1 MGIRPAAALAT
12 LRLQA
17 VLIDCVTYAPSLSGA
32 WRRMLS
38 RTAPI
43 AKLLRPV
50 LALAAGLILALA
62 GAAAAS
68 AQPVSVYPLPGS
80 LYNRPQEQIA
90 FRGIPASQ
98 IGSIEVVGSQSGV
111 HTGTIEADSDGD
123 GGSFLPD
130 KPFDPGETV
139 TVHTH
144 LDIVGASDGTFSF
157 KIANVAPLLSYGRLP
172 LVRPGSDGVQH
183 FRSAPTLEP
192 ASVTVLENHAPAA
205 DGDIF
210 VAPQF
215 GPLQD
220 GPMILNPQGKLIW
233 FDPYP
238 VSTNTLITD
247 FRVQELYGQP
257 VLTWWQGNTNN
268 GHGRGEGVIYN
279 SHYQQI
285 ATVHAADGLDV
296 GLHEFLITNNGD
308 AWIIASSPVNLPGV
322 NKPTIDS
329 VVQEIDIKT
338 GLVLFDW
345 DALDH
350 VPLSESYFT
359 PASPGHIFDPYHA
372 NSITIAPNG
381 DPIVSMRNTSAIYE
395 IDRQTGSIVW
405 TLGGK
410 DSSFKMGPGTVT
422 WGQHDAVLQPD
433 GTLTVF
439 DDGGGPPRVQRY
451 SHGIR
456 ERIDTANHT
465 ATLISQYYHWP
476 ELAANFEGSVQ
487 PLPGG
492 ETFLGWGQQPYFSE
506 YSAQGKQDFDARFTA
521 PTSSYRAYRFSWNG
535 QPLTKPALALVPN
548 ADGATELYASWNGA
562 TEVASWRVL
571 AGPDP
576 NSLSVV
582 GQAPWSNFETEIAD
596 HSAAPY
602 YAVQA
607 LSSSG
612 QVLGTS
618 PALATPA
625 HIAIYG
631 HSAFVPL
638 RGGLG
643 GIPASCLQSAPCH
656 IVTSIYAG
664 RTLVARTGRE
674 YIGAQSAGIIYFRL
688 TARGFA
694 LLRSARG
701 ARLPVSVDAQDLGGP
716 RAQVQL
722 NIIGFDSLGRGPA
735 RSLQNSPS
743 LRIVGVTDFVSNG
756 WVGGILAGCLQAT
769 PCHVTTTLVAG
780 GRTIAHSGSEFL
792 GANELGYLFF
802 RLTPQAHAMIERAP
816 GNQLGAS
823 LVISDGQASSRAQ
836 VALIPFR

>member
-1 MGIRPAAALAT
+1 MRARCSAVRLWPRSAPVDLVARALCVVARPLCASKGA
-12 LRLQA
+12 LRLTLA
-17 VLIDCVTYAPSLSGA
+17 GVL
-32 WRRMLS
+32 
-38 RTAPI
+38 TASV
-43 AKLLRPV
+43 A
-50 LALAAGLILALA
+50 LALACT
-62 GAAAAS
+62 AAAS
-68 AQPVSVYPLPGS
+68 APPVSVYPLPGS
-80 LYNRPQEQIA
+80 AYNRPQEQIA

-98 IGSIEVVGSQSGV
+98 IGPIQVVGSLSGV
-111 HTGTIEADSDGD
+111 HTGTIEADSDGQ
-123 GGSFLPD
+123 GGSFLPS

-139 TVHTH
+139 TVHTK
-144 LDIVGASDGTFSF
+144 LNIVGASDGTFTF
-157 KIANVAPLLSYGRLP
+157 KIANVAPLLSYGKLP
-172 LVRPGSDGVQH
+172 LVRAGNDGVQH
-183 FRSAPTLEP
+183 FRSAPGLLP

-220 GPMILNPQGKLIW
+220 GPMILNPDGKLLW

-285 ATVHAADGLDV
+285 ATVRAANGLDA
-296 GLHEFLITNNGD
+296 GLHEFLLTNNGD
-308 AWIIASSPVNLPGV
+308 AWIIASSPINLPGV
-322 NKPTIDS
+322 SKPTIDS
-329 VVQEIDIKT
+329 VIQEIDIKT
-338 GLVLFDW
+338 GLVLFEW

-359 PASPGHIFDPYHA
+359 PSSPGHIFDPYHA

-395 IDRQTGSIVW
+395 IDRQTGRIVW

-410 DSSFKMGPGTVT
+410 DSSFEMGPGTVT

-451 SHGIR
+451 SHAIH
-456 ERIDTANHT
+456 ERIDTVNHT
-465 ATLISQYYHWP
+465 ATLISAYYHWP
-476 ELAANFEGSVQ
+476 LVAANFEGSVQ
-487 PLPGG
+487 LLPGG
-492 ETFLGWGQQPYFSE
+492 ETFVGWGQQPYFSE
-506 YSAQGKQDFDARFTA
+506 YNAQGKQDFDARFTA
-521 PTSSYRAYRFSWNG
+521 PTSSYRAYRFVWSG
-535 QPLTKPALALVPN
+535 QPLTKPALALQPDPN
-548 ADGATELYASWNGA
+548 GATDLYASWNGA
-562 TEVASWRVL
+562 TDISAWRVL
-571 AGPDP
+571 AGPNP
-576 NSLSVV
+576 GSLKAV
-582 GQAPWSNFETEIAD
+582 GEQPWRNFETEIVD

-607 LSSSG
+607 LSATG

-618 PALATPA
+618 PATATPA

-631 HSAFVPL
+631 RSAFVPL

-643 GIPASCLQSAPCH
+643 GIPASCLQSSPCH
-656 IVTSIYAG
+656 IITSIYAG

-674 YIGAQSAGIIYFRL
+674 YIGAQSAGIIYFHL
-688 TARGFA
+688 SAHGFA
-694 LLRSARG
+694 LLRSARDG
-701 ARLPVSVDAQDLGGP
+701 RLPVRVIAQDVGGP
-716 RAQVQL
+716 RAQVAL
-722 NIIGFDSLGRGPA
+722 NIIGFYASGRGPA
-735 RSLQNSPS
+735 RSLSNSPS

-769 PCHVTTTLVAG
+769 PCHVTTTLQAG
-780 GRTIAHSGSEFL
+780 GRTIAHSGSEFF

-802 RLTPQAHAMIERAP
+802 KLTLQAHAMIERAP
-816 GNQLGAS
+816 GNQLGAA
-823 LVISDGQASSRAQ
+823 LEISDGQASSRAQ